1 MSDGAGNKYG
11 LKVVAGGVAPLMR
24 RRSPR
29 GTRAQLD
36 LDERMRRAFRDH
48 AVSPTGRVVSRA
60 VQDINDG
67 RQKPWASIGRRAEEL
82 HEAGAND
89 GFLKIVS
96 ELVEWF
102 EAHFNRRP
110 AA

>member
-11 LKVVAGGVAPLMR
+11 LKVIAGGAAPLMR
-24 RRSPR
+24 RRSPI

-36 LDERMRRAFRDH
+36 LDRRMRRAFRDH

-60 VQDINDG
+60 VLDINDG
-67 RQKPWASIGRRAEEL
+67 RQKPWACLGRRAVEL
-82 HEAGAND
+82 HEAGAD
-89 GFLKIVS
+89 EGFLKIVN
-96 ELVEWF
+96 ELVVWYKD
-102 EAHFNRRP
+102 HFNRSP